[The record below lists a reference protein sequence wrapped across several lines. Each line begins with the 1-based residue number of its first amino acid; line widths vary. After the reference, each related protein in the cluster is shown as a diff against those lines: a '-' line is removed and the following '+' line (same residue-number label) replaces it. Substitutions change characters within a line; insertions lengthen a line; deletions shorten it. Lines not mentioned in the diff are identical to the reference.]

1 MEIYKIDRISRW
13 WWIVLGI
20 LFVILILIC
29 IFDDSKGIGAG
40 IFLIVL
46 YCIPLGG
53 RLLIQKILEK
63 RARVYIDK
71 KLTQIQQTK
80 TIDELEQICDE
91 LGKRRRHSVR
101 RFVYDHGIRPRMEM
115 LATLFCKKNEKEIE
129 EKLEAATQILQL
141 QEVVYL
147 MANIDEFI
155 EDTEPVSIYKKSVQR
170 LFTDKLFLLLSS
182 STSAE
187 DFHQAFELC
196 LLLEKDFANE
206 LYQGLR
212 AKLSQATFLSY
223 PLKEPVAKGRLCY
236 YKAPITLVIP
246 KKNSEDLLEEY
257 ELYVFDNAIEILSDD
272 SRNNFLIR
280 NVLRKRVSEGVLHL
294 LINNNKMLFKG
305 FPQIFILDRLIDQIQ
320 DYNA

>member
-1 MEIYKIDRISRW
+1 MEIYKIDKICRW

-29 IFDDSKGIGAG
+29 IFDGIDG
-40 IFLIVL
+40 IVVGISLIVM
-46 YCIPLGG
+46 YSIPLGI
-53 RLLIQKILEK
+53 RLLINKILEK

-71 KLTQIQQTK
+71 MLAQIQQTK
-80 TIDELEQICDE
+80 TIEELEQIFDE
-91 LGKRRRHSVR
+91 LGKRRRYSVR
-101 RFVYDHGIRPRMEM
+101 RFVYDHGVQPRMEM
-115 LATLFCKKNEKEIE
+115 LATLFCKKREKEIK
-129 EKLEAATQILQL
+129 EKLETATQILQL

-147 MANIDEFI
+147 MADIDEFI
-155 EDTEPVSIYKKSVQR
+155 EDTEAVSTYKKNVQR

-196 LLLEKDFANE
+196 LLLEKGVANE

-212 AKLSQATFLSY
+212 AKLSQATFLPY
-223 PLKEPVAKGRLCY
+223 PLKEPVAKGRPCY
-236 YKAPITLVIP
+236 YKALINLVKP

-257 ELYVFDNAIEILSDD
+257 ELYVFDNSVEILSYD

-280 NVLRKRVSEGVLHL
+280 NVLKKRISENVLEL
-294 LINNNKMLFKG
+294 LINNSKMHFRG
-305 FPQIFILDRLIDQIQ
+305 FPQIFILDRLIDQFQ

>member
-1 MEIYKIDRISRW
+1 MEIYKIDRICRW

-29 IFDDSKGIGAG
+29 IFDGIDG
-40 IFLIVL
+40 IVVGISLIVM
-46 YCIPLGG
+46 YSIPLGI
-53 RLLIQKILEK
+53 RLLINKILEK

-71 KLTQIQQTK
+71 MLAQIQQTK
-80 TIDELEQICDE
+80 TIEELEQIFDE
-91 LGKRRRHSVR
+91 LGKRRRYSVR
-101 RFVYDHGIRPRMEM
+101 RFVYDHGVQPRMEM
-115 LATLFCKKNEKEIE
+115 LATLFCKKREKEIK
-129 EKLEAATQILQL
+129 EKLETATQILQL

-147 MANIDEFI
+147 MADIDEFI
-155 EDTEPVSIYKKSVQR
+155 EDTEAVSTYKKNVQR

-196 LLLEKDFANE
+196 LLLEKGVANE

-212 AKLSQATFLSY
+212 AKLSQATFLPY
-223 PLKEPVAKGRLCY
+223 PLKEPVAKGRPCY
-236 YKAPITLVIP
+236 YKALINLVKP

-257 ELYVFDNAIEILSDD
+257 ELYVFDNSVEILSYD

-280 NVLRKRVSEGVLHL
+280 NVLKKRISENVLEL
-294 LINNNKMLFKG
+294 LINNSKMHFRG
-305 FPQIFILDRLIDQIQ
+305 FPQIFILDSIAVR
-320 DYNA
+320 

>member
-20 LFVILILIC
+20 LIVILVLIC
-29 IFDDSKGIGAG
+29 IFDDSKGVSAG

-46 YCIPLGG
+46 YCIPLGV

-63 RARVYIDK
+63 RARVYIYK
-71 KLTQIQQTK
+71 KLAQIQQTK
-80 TIDELEQICDE
+80 TIEELEQIHGE
-91 LGKRRRHSVR
+91 LGKKRRYSVR

-147 MANIDEFI
+147 MADIDEFI
-155 EDTEPVSIYKKSVQR
+155 EDTEAVATYKKSVQR

-223 PLKEPVAKGRLCY
+223 PLKEPVAKDRLCY
-236 YKAPITLVIP
+236 YKAPITLVIS

-257 ELYVFDNAIEILSDD
+257 ELYVFDNTIEILSDD

-280 NVLRKRVSEGVLHL
+280 NILRKRVSEGVLHL
-294 LINNNKMLFKG
+294 LINNNKVLFKG

>member
-20 LFVILILIC
+20 LIVILVLIC
-29 IFDDSKGIGAG
+29 IFDDSKGVSAG

-63 RARVYIDK
+63 RARVYIYK
-71 KLTQIQQTK
+71 KLAQIQQTK
-80 TIDELEQICDE
+80 TIEELEQIHGE
-91 LGKRRRHSVR
+91 LGKKRRYSVR

-115 LATLFCKKNEKEIE
+115 LATLFCKKNEKKIE

-147 MANIDEFI
+147 MADIDEFI
-155 EDTEPVSIYKKSVQR
+155 EDTEAVATYKKSVQR

-223 PLKEPVAKGRLCY
+223 PLKEPVAKNRLCY

-257 ELYVFDNAIEILSDD
+257 ELYVFDNTIEILSDD

-280 NVLRKRVSEGVLHL
+280 NILRKRVSEGVLHL
-294 LINNNKMLFKG
+294 LINNNKVLFKG

>member
-1 MEIYKIDRISRW
+1 MEIYKIDRICRW

-29 IFDDSKGIGAG
+29 IFDGIDG
-40 IFLIVL
+40 IVVGISLIVM
-46 YCIPLGG
+46 YSIPLGI
-53 RLLIQKILEK
+53 RLLINKILEK

-71 KLTQIQQTK
+71 MLAQIQQTK
-80 TIDELEQICDE
+80 TIEELEQIFDE
-91 LGKRRRHSVR
+91 LGKRRRYSVR
-101 RFVYDHGIRPRMEM
+101 RFVYDHGVQPRMEM
-115 LATLFCKKNEKEIE
+115 LATLFCKKREKEIK
-129 EKLEAATQILQL
+129 EKLETATQILQL

-147 MANIDEFI
+147 MADIDEFI
-155 EDTEPVSIYKKSVQR
+155 EDTEAVSTYKKNVQR

-196 LLLEKDFANE
+196 LLLEKGVANE

-212 AKLSQATFLSY
+212 AKLSQATFIPY
-223 PLKEPVAKGRLCY
+223 TLKEPVAKGRPCY
-236 YKAPITLVIP
+236 YKALINLVKP

-257 ELYVFDNAIEILSDD
+257 ELYVFDNSVEILSYD

-280 NVLRKRVSEGVLHL
+280 NVLKKRISENVLEL
-294 LINNNKMLFKG
+294 LINNSKMHFRG
-305 FPQIFILDRLIDQIQ
+305 FPQIFILDRLIDQFQ

>member
-1 MEIYKIDRISRW
+1 MEIYKINRISRW

-20 LFVILILIC
+20 LIVILVLIC
-29 IFDDSKGIGAG
+29 IFDDSKGVSAG

-46 YCIPLGG
+46 YCIPLGV

-63 RARVYIDK
+63 RARVYIYK
-71 KLTQIQQTK
+71 KLAQIQQTK
-80 TIDELEQICDE
+80 TIEELEQIHGE
-91 LGKRRRHSVR
+91 LGKKRRYSVR

-147 MANIDEFI
+147 MADIDEFI
-155 EDTEPVSIYKKSVQR
+155 EDTEAVATYKKSVQR

-206 LYQGLR
+206 LYQELR

-223 PLKEPVAKGRLCY
+223 PLKEPVAKDRLCY

-257 ELYVFDNAIEILSDD
+257 ELYVFDNTIEILSDD

-280 NVLRKRVSEGVLHL
+280 NILRKRVSEGVLHL
-294 LINNNKMLFKG
+294 LINNNKVLFKG

>member
-1 MEIYKIDRISRW
+1 MEIYKIDRICRW

-29 IFDDSKGIGAG
+29 IFDGIDG
-40 IFLIVL
+40 IVVGISLIVM
-46 YCIPLGG
+46 YSIPLGI
-53 RLLIQKILEK
+53 RLLINKILEK
-63 RARVYIDK
+63 RVRVYIDK
-71 KLTQIQQTK
+71 MLAQIQQTK
-80 TIDELEQICDE
+80 TIEELEQIFDE
-91 LGKRRRHSVR
+91 LGKRRRYSVR
-101 RFVYDHGIRPRMEM
+101 RFVYDHGVQPRMEM
-115 LATLFCKKNEKEIE
+115 LATLFCKKREKEIK
-129 EKLEAATQILQL
+129 EKLETATQILQL

-147 MANIDEFI
+147 MADIDEFI
-155 EDTEPVSIYKKSVQR
+155 EDTEAVSTYKKNVQR

-196 LLLEKDFANE
+196 LLLEKGVANE

-212 AKLSQATFLSY
+212 AKLSQATFLPY
-223 PLKEPVAKGRLCY
+223 PLKEPVAKGRPCY
-236 YKAPITLVIP
+236 YKALINLVKP

-257 ELYVFDNAIEILSDD
+257 ELYVFDNSVEILSYD

-280 NVLRKRVSEGVLHL
+280 NVLKKRISENVLEL
-294 LINNNKMLFKG
+294 LINNSKMHFRG
-305 FPQIFILDRLIDQIQ
+305 FPQIFILDRLIDQFQ

>member
-20 LFVILILIC
+20 LFVILVLIC
-29 IFDDSKGIGAG
+29 IFDDSKGVGTG

-53 RLLIQKILEK
+53 RLFIKKISEK

-71 KLTQIQQTK
+71 KLVQIQQTK
-80 TIDELEQICDE
+80 TIEELEQICDE
-91 LGKRRRHSVR
+91 LGKRRRYSVR
-101 RFVYDHGIRPRMEM
+101 RFVYDHGVQPRMEM
-115 LATLFCKKNEKEIE
+115 LATLFCKKREKEIK
-129 EKLEAATQILQL
+129 EKLETATQILQL

-147 MANIDEFI
+147 MANIDGFI
-155 EDTEPVSIYKKSVQR
+155 ENTEAVSTYKKTVQR

-196 LLLEKDFANE
+196 LLLEKGFANE

-212 AKLSQATFLSY
+212 AKLSQVTFLSY
-223 PLKEPVAKGRLCY
+223 PLKEPIAKGRLCY
-236 YKAPITLVIP
+236 YKAPITLVMP
-246 KKNSEDLLEEY
+246 KKNSEDLLEGY
-257 ELYVFDNAIEILSDD
+257 ELYVFDNTVEILSDD

-280 NVLRKRVSEGVLHL
+280 NILKKRVSEGVLHL

>member
-29 IFDDSKGIGAG
+29 IFGDIGGIVVG
-40 IFLIVL
+40 ISLIVM
-46 YCIPLGG
+46 YSIPLGI
-53 RLLIQKILEK
+53 RLLINKILEK

-80 TIDELEQICDE
+80 TIEELEQICGE
-91 LGKRRRHSVR
+91 LGKKRRHSVR

-115 LATLFCKKNEKEIE
+115 LATLFCKKREKEIE
-129 EKLEAATQILQL
+129 EKLETSTQILQL
-141 QEVVYL
+141 QEVVSL
-147 MANIDEFI
+147 MADIDEFI
-155 EDTEPVSIYKKSVQR
+155 EDTEPVSTYKKSVQR

-206 LYQGLR
+206 LYRGLR

>member
-20 LFVILILIC
+20 LIVILVLIC
-29 IFDDSKGIGAG
+29 IFDDSKGVGAG

-46 YCIPLGG
+46 YCIPLGV

-63 RARVYIDK
+63 RARVYIYK
-71 KLTQIQQTK
+71 KLAQIQQTK
-80 TIDELEQICDE
+80 TIEELEQIHGE
-91 LGKRRRHSVR
+91 LGKKRRYSVR

-115 LATLFCKKNEKEIE
+115 LATLFCKKNEKKIE

-147 MANIDEFI
+147 MADIDEFI
-155 EDTEPVSIYKKSVQR
+155 EDTEAVATYKKSVQR

-223 PLKEPVAKGRLCY
+223 PLKEPVAKNRLCY

-257 ELYVFDNAIEILSDD
+257 ELYVFDNTIEILSDD

-280 NVLRKRVSEGVLHL
+280 NILRKRVSEGVLHL
-294 LINNNKMLFKG
+294 LINNNKVLFKG

>member
-20 LFVILILIC
+20 LIVILVLIC
-29 IFDDSKGIGAG
+29 IFDDSKGVSAG

-63 RARVYIDK
+63 RARVYIYK
-71 KLTQIQQTK
+71 KLAQIQQTK
-80 TIDELEQICDE
+80 TIEELEQIHGE
-91 LGKRRRHSVR
+91 LGKKRRYSVR

-147 MANIDEFI
+147 MADIDEFI
-155 EDTEPVSIYKKSVQR
+155 EDTEAVATYKKSVQR

-223 PLKEPVAKGRLCY
+223 PLKEPVAKDRLCY

-257 ELYVFDNAIEILSDD
+257 ELYVFDNTIEILSDD

-280 NVLRKRVSEGVLHL
+280 NILRKRVSEGVLHL
-294 LINNNKMLFKG
+294 LINNNKVLFKG

>member
-1 MEIYKIDRISRW
+1 MEIYKIDRICRW

-29 IFDDSKGIGAG
+29 IFDGIDG
-40 IFLIVL
+40 IVVGISLIVM
-46 YCIPLGG
+46 YSIPLGI
-53 RLLIQKILEK
+53 RLLINKILEK

-71 KLTQIQQTK
+71 MLAQIQQTK
-80 TIDELEQICDE
+80 TIEELEQIFDE
-91 LGKRRRHSVR
+91 LGKRRRYSVR
-101 RFVYDHGIRPRMEM
+101 RFVYDHGVQPRMEM
-115 LATLFCKKNEKEIE
+115 RATLFCKKREKEIK
-129 EKLEAATQILQL
+129 EKLETATQILQL

-147 MANIDEFI
+147 MADIDEFI
-155 EDTEPVSIYKKSVQR
+155 EDTEAVSTYKKNVQR

-196 LLLEKDFANE
+196 LLLEKGVANE

-212 AKLSQATFLSY
+212 AKLSQATFLPY
-223 PLKEPVAKGRLCY
+223 PLKEPVAKGRPCY
-236 YKAPITLVIP
+236 YKALINLVKP

-257 ELYVFDNAIEILSDD
+257 ELYVFDNSVEILSYD

-280 NVLRKRVSEGVLHL
+280 NVLKKRISENVLEL
-294 LINNNKMLFKG
+294 LINNSKMHFRG
-305 FPQIFILDRLIDQIQ
+305 FPQIFILDRLIDQFQ

>member
-1 MEIYKIDRISRW
+1 MEIYKIDRICRW

-29 IFDDSKGIGAG
+29 IFDGIDG
-40 IFLIVL
+40 IVVGISLIVM
-46 YCIPLGG
+46 YSIPLGI
-53 RLLIQKILEK
+53 RLLINKILEK

-71 KLTQIQQTK
+71 MLAQIQQTK
-80 TIDELEQICDE
+80 TIEELEQIFDE
-91 LGKRRRHSVR
+91 LGKRRRYSVR
-101 RFVYDHGIRPRMEM
+101 RFVYDHGVQPRMEM
-115 LATLFCKKNEKEIE
+115 LATLFCKKREKEIK
-129 EKLEAATQILQL
+129 EKLETATQILQL

-147 MANIDEFI
+147 MADIDEFI
-155 EDTEPVSIYKKSVQR
+155 EDTEAVSTYKKNVQR

-196 LLLEKDFANE
+196 LLLEKGVANE

-212 AKLSQATFLSY
+212 AKLSQATFLPY
-223 PLKEPVAKGRLCY
+223 PLKEPVAKGRPCY
-236 YKAPITLVIP
+236 YKALINLVKP

-257 ELYVFDNAIEILSDD
+257 ELYVFDNSVEILSYD

-280 NVLRKRVSEGVLHL
+280 NVLKKRISENVLEL
-294 LINNNKMLFKG
+294 LINNSKMHFRG
-305 FPQIFILDRLIDQIQ
+305 FPQIFILDSIIDQFQ

>member
-20 LFVILILIC
+20 LIVILVLIC
-29 IFDDSKGIGAG
+29 IFDDSKGVSAG

-63 RARVYIDK
+63 RARVYIYK
-71 KLTQIQQTK
+71 KLAQIQQTK
-80 TIDELEQICDE
+80 TIEELEQIHGE
-91 LGKRRRHSVR
+91 LGKKRRYSVR

-129 EKLEAATQILQL
+129 EKLEAAIQILQL
-141 QEVVYL
+141 QEVVFL
-147 MANIDEFI
+147 MADIDEFI
-155 EDTEPVSIYKKSVQR
+155 EDTEAVATYKKSVQR

-257 ELYVFDNAIEILSDD
+257 ELYVFDNTIEILSDD

-280 NVLRKRVSEGVLHL
+280 NILRKRVSEGVLHL
-294 LINNNKMLFKG
+294 LINNNKVLFKG

>member
-1 MEIYKIDRISRW
+1 MEIYKIDRISPW

-20 LFVILILIC
+20 LIVILVLIC
-29 IFDDSKGIGAG
+29 IFDDSKGVSAG

-63 RARVYIDK
+63 RARVYIYK
-71 KLTQIQQTK
+71 KLAQIQQTK
-80 TIDELEQICDE
+80 TIEELEQIHGE
-91 LGKRRRHSVR
+91 LGKKRRYSVR

-147 MANIDEFI
+147 MADIDEFI
-155 EDTEPVSIYKKSVQR
+155 EDTEAVATYKKSVQR

-223 PLKEPVAKGRLCY
+223 PLKEPVAKDRLCY

-257 ELYVFDNAIEILSDD
+257 ELYVFDNTIEILSDD

-280 NVLRKRVSEGVLHL
+280 NILRKRVSEGVLHL
-294 LINNNKMLFKG
+294 LINNNKVLFKG

>member
-1 MEIYKIDRISRW
+1 MEIYKIDRICRW

-20 LFVILILIC
+20 LFVTLILIC
-29 IFDDSKGIGAG
+29 IFDGIDG
-40 IFLIVL
+40 IVVGISLIVM
-46 YCIPLGG
+46 YSIPLGI
-53 RLLIQKILEK
+53 RLLINKILEK

-71 KLTQIQQTK
+71 MLAQIQQTK
-80 TIDELEQICDE
+80 TIEELEQIFDE
-91 LGKRRRHSVR
+91 LGKRRRYSVR
-101 RFVYDHGIRPRMEM
+101 RFVYDHGVQPRMEM
-115 LATLFCKKNEKEIE
+115 LATLFCKKREKEIK
-129 EKLEAATQILQL
+129 EKLETATQILQL

-147 MANIDEFI
+147 MADIDEFI
-155 EDTEPVSIYKKSVQR
+155 EDTEAVSTYKKNVQR

-196 LLLEKDFANE
+196 LLLEKGVANE

-212 AKLSQATFLSY
+212 AKLSQATFLPY
-223 PLKEPVAKGRLCY
+223 PLKEPVAKGRPCY
-236 YKAPITLVIP
+236 YKALINLVKP

-257 ELYVFDNAIEILSDD
+257 ELYVFDNSVEILSYD

-280 NVLRKRVSEGVLHL
+280 NVLKKRISENVLEL
-294 LINNNKMLFKG
+294 LINNSKMHFRG
-305 FPQIFILDRLIDQIQ
+305 FPQIFILDRLIDQFQ

>member
-1 MEIYKIDRISRW
+1 M
-13 WWIVLGI
+13 LGI
-20 LFVILILIC
+20 LIVILVLIC
-29 IFDDSKGIGAG
+29 IFDDSKGVSTG

-63 RARVYIDK
+63 RARVYIYK
-71 KLTQIQQTK
+71 KLAQIQQTK
-80 TIDELEQICDE
+80 TIEELEQIHGE
-91 LGKRRRHSVR
+91 LGKKRRYSVR

-115 LATLFCKKNEKEIE
+115 LATLFCKKNEKDIE

-147 MANIDEFI
+147 MADIDEFI
-155 EDTEPVSIYKKSVQR
+155 EDTEAVATYKKSVQR

-223 PLKEPVAKGRLCY
+223 PLKEPVAKDRLCY

-257 ELYVFDNAIEILSDD
+257 ELYVFDNTIEILSDD

-280 NVLRKRVSEGVLHL
+280 NILRKRVSEGVLHL
-294 LINNNKMLFKG
+294 LINNNKVLFKG

>member
-20 LFVILILIC
+20 LIVILVLIC
-29 IFDDSKGIGAG
+29 IFDDSKGVSAG

-46 YCIPLGG
+46 YCIPLGV

-63 RARVYIDK
+63 RARVYIYK
-71 KLTQIQQTK
+71 KLAQIQQTK
-80 TIDELEQICDE
+80 TIEELEQIHGE
-91 LGKRRRHSVR
+91 LGKKRRYSVR

-147 MANIDEFI
+147 MADIDEFI
-155 EDTEPVSIYKKSVQR
+155 EDTEAVATYKKSVQR

-223 PLKEPVAKGRLCY
+223 PLKEPVAKDRLCY

-257 ELYVFDNAIEILSDD
+257 ELYVFDNTIEILSDD

-280 NVLRKRVSEGVLHL
+280 NILRKRVSEGVLHL
-294 LINNNKMLFKG
+294 LINNNKVLFKG

>member
-20 LFVILILIC
+20 LIVILVLIC
-29 IFDDSKGIGAG
+29 IFDDSKGVSAG

-63 RARVYIDK
+63 RARVYIYK
-71 KLTQIQQTK
+71 KLAQIQQTK
-80 TIDELEQICDE
+80 TIEELEQIHGE
-91 LGKRRRHSVR
+91 LGKKRRYSVR

-147 MANIDEFI
+147 MADIDEFI
-155 EDTEPVSIYKKSVQR
+155 EDTEAVATYKKSVQR

-212 AKLSQATFLSY
+212 AKLSQVTFLSY
-223 PLKEPVAKGRLCY
+223 PLKEPVAKDRLCY

-257 ELYVFDNAIEILSDD
+257 ELYVFDNTIEILSDD

-280 NVLRKRVSEGVLHL
+280 NILRKRVSEGVLHL
-294 LINNNKMLFKG
+294 LINNNKVLFKG

>member
-20 LFVILILIC
+20 LIVILVLIC
-29 IFDDSKGIGAG
+29 IFDDSKGVGAG

-46 YCIPLGG
+46 YCIPLGV

-63 RARVYIDK
+63 RARVYIYK
-71 KLTQIQQTK
+71 KLAQIQQTK
-80 TIDELEQICDE
+80 TIEELEQIHGE
-91 LGKRRRHSVR
+91 LGKKRRYSVR

-147 MANIDEFI
+147 MADIDEFI
-155 EDTEPVSIYKKSVQR
+155 EDTEAVATYKKSVQR

-182 STSAE
+182 SASAE

-196 LLLEKDFANE
+196 LLLEKDFANK

-223 PLKEPVAKGRLCY
+223 PLKEPVAKDRLCY

-257 ELYVFDNAIEILSDD
+257 ELYVFDNTIEILSDD
-272 SRNNFLIR
+272 SRHNFLIR
-280 NVLRKRVSEGVLHL
+280 NILRKRVSEGVLHL
-294 LINNNKMLFKG
+294 LINNNKVLFKG

>member
-20 LFVILILIC
+20 LTFILILIC
-29 IFDDSKGIGAG
+29 IFADSKGVGAG
-40 IFLIVL
+40 ISLIVL
-46 YCIPLGG
+46 YCIPLGI
-53 RLLIQKILEK
+53 RLLIQKILER

-71 KLTQIQQTK
+71 MLAQIQQTK
-80 TIDELEQICDE
+80 TIEELEQICDE
-91 LGKRRRHSVR
+91 LGKRRRYSVR
-101 RFVYDHGIRPRMEM
+101 RFVYDHGVQPRMEM
-115 LATLFCKKNEKEIE
+115 LATLFCKKREKEIK
-129 EKLEAATQILQL
+129 EKLETATQILQL
-141 QEVVYL
+141 KEVVYL
-147 MANIDEFI
+147 MTDIDEFI
-155 EDTEPVSIYKKSVQR
+155 EDTEAVSTYKKNVQR

-206 LYQGLR
+206 LYQGLK
-212 AKLSQATFLSY
+212 AKLSQTKFLSY

-246 KKNSEDLLEEY
+246 KKNSEALLEEY
-257 ELYVFDNAIEILSDD
+257 ELYVFDNTVEILSDD

-280 NVLRKRVSEGVLHL
+280 NILKKRVSEGVLHL
-294 LINNNKMLFKG
+294 LINNNKVLFKG
-305 FPQIFILDRLIDQIQ
+305 FPQIFILDRLINQIQ

>member
-20 LFVILILIC
+20 LLVILILIC
-29 IFDDSKGIGAG
+29 IFDDSKGVGAG

-46 YCIPLGG
+46 YCILLGS
-53 RLLIQKILEK
+53 RLLIKKILEK

-71 KLTQIQQTK
+71 KLAQIQQTK
-80 TIDELEQICDE
+80 TIDKLEQICDE
-91 LGKRRRHSVR
+91 LGNRRRNSVR
-101 RFVYDHGIRPRMEM
+101 RFVYDHGVQPRMEM
-115 LATLFCKKNEKEIE
+115 LATLFCKKREKEIN
-129 EKLEAATQILQL
+129 EKLETATQILQL

-147 MANIDEFI
+147 MADIDKFI
-155 EDTEPVSIYKKSVQR
+155 EDTEAVSTYKKSVQR
-170 LFTDKLFLLLSS
+170 LFSDKLFLLLSS
-182 STSAE
+182 STSTQ

-196 LLLEKDFANE
+196 LLLEKKFANE

-212 AKLSQATFLSY
+212 AKLSQTTFLSY

-257 ELYVFDNAIEILSDD
+257 ELYVFDNTVEILSDD
-272 SRNNFLIR
+272 SRNSFLIR
-280 NVLRKRVSEGVLHL
+280 NVLKKRVSEGVLHL

-305 FPQIFILDRLIDQIQ
+305 FPSVFILDRLIDQFQ
-320 DYNA
+320 DYSI

>member
-1 MEIYKIDRISRW
+1 MEIYKIDRICRW

-29 IFDDSKGIGAG
+29 IFDGIDG
-40 IFLIVL
+40 IVVGISLIVM
-46 YCIPLGG
+46 YSIPLGI
-53 RLLIQKILEK
+53 RLLINKILEK

-71 KLTQIQQTK
+71 MLAQIQQTK
-80 TIDELEQICDE
+80 TIEELEQIFDE
-91 LGKRRRHSVR
+91 LGKRRRYSVR
-101 RFVYDHGIRPRMEM
+101 RFVYDHGVQPRMEM
-115 LATLFCKKNEKEIE
+115 LATLFCKKREKEIK
-129 EKLEAATQILQL
+129 EKLETATQILQL

-147 MANIDEFI
+147 MADIDEFI
-155 EDTEPVSIYKKSVQR
+155 EDTEAVSTYKKNVQR

-182 STSAE
+182 SSSAE

-196 LLLEKDFANE
+196 LLLEKGVANE

-212 AKLSQATFLSY
+212 AKLSQATFLPY
-223 PLKEPVAKGRLCY
+223 PLKEPVAKGRPCY
-236 YKAPITLVIP
+236 YKALINLVKP

-257 ELYVFDNAIEILSDD
+257 ELYVFDNSVEILSYD

-280 NVLRKRVSEGVLHL
+280 NVLKKRISENVLEL
-294 LINNNKMLFKG
+294 LINNSKMHFRG
-305 FPQIFILDRLIDQIQ
+305 FPQIFILDRLIDQFQ

>member
-1 MEIYKIDRISRW
+1 MEIYKIDRICRW

-29 IFDDSKGIGAG
+29 IFDGIDG
-40 IFLIVL
+40 IVVGISLIVM
-46 YCIPLGG
+46 YSIPLGI
-53 RLLIQKILEK
+53 RLLINKILEK

-71 KLTQIQQTK
+71 MLAQIQQTK
-80 TIDELEQICDE
+80 TIEELEQIYDE
-91 LGKRRRHSVR
+91 LGKRRRYSVR
-101 RFVYDHGIRPRMEM
+101 RFVYDHGVQPRMEM
-115 LATLFCKKNEKEIE
+115 LATLFCKKREKEIK
-129 EKLEAATQILQL
+129 EKLETATQILQL

-147 MANIDEFI
+147 MADIDEFI
-155 EDTEPVSIYKKSVQR
+155 EDTEAVSTYKKNVQR

-196 LLLEKDFANE
+196 LLLEKGVANE

-212 AKLSQATFLSY
+212 AKLSQATFIPY
-223 PLKEPVAKGRLCY
+223 TLKEPVAKGRPCY
-236 YKAPITLVIP
+236 YKALINLVKP

-257 ELYVFDNAIEILSDD
+257 ELYVFDNSVEILSYD

-280 NVLRKRVSEGVLHL
+280 NVLKKRISENVLEL
-294 LINNNKMLFKG
+294 LINNSKMHFRG
-305 FPQIFILDRLIDQIQ
+305 FPQIFILDRLIDQFQ

>member
-29 IFDDSKGIGAG
+29 IFDGIDRIVVG
-40 IFLIVL
+40 ISLIVM
-46 YCIPLGG
+46 YSIPLGI
-53 RLLIQKILEK
+53 RLLINKILEK

-71 KLTQIQQTK
+71 MLAQIQQK
-80 TIDELEQICDE
+80 
-91 LGKRRRHSVR
+91 H
-101 RFVYDHGIRPRMEM
+101 
-115 LATLFCKKNEKEIE
+115 EKEIE
-129 EKLEAATQILQL
+129 EKLETSTQILQL
-141 QEVVYL
+141 QEVVFL
-147 MANIDEFI
+147 MANIDGFI
-155 EDTEPVSIYKKSVQR
+155 EDTEAVSTYKKNVQR

-196 LLLEKDFANE
+196 LLLEKGFANE

-223 PLKEPVAKGRLCY
+223 PLKEPIAKDRLCY

-246 KKNSEDLLEEY
+246 KKNSEDLLEKY
-257 ELYVFDNAIEILSDD
+257 ELYVFDNTVEILSDD
-272 SRNNFLIR
+272 SRKNFLIR
-280 NVLRKRVSEGVLHL
+280 NILKKRVSEDVLHL
-294 LINNNKMLFKG
+294 LINNNKVLFKG
-305 FPQIFILDRLIDQIQ
+305 FPQIFILDRLINQIQ

>member
-20 LFVILILIC
+20 LIVILVLIC
-29 IFDDSKGIGAG
+29 IFDDSKGVGAG

-46 YCIPLGG
+46 YCIPLGV

-63 RARVYIDK
+63 RARVYIYK
-71 KLTQIQQTK
+71 KLAQIQQTK
-80 TIDELEQICDE
+80 TIEELEQIHGE
-91 LGKRRRHSVR
+91 LGKKRRYSVR

-115 LATLFCKKNEKEIE
+115 LATLFCKKNEKKIE

-147 MANIDEFI
+147 MADIDEFI
-155 EDTEPVSIYKKSVQR
+155 EDTEAVATYKKSVQR

-206 LYQGLR
+206 LYQRLR

-223 PLKEPVAKGRLCY
+223 PLKEPVAKNRLCY

-257 ELYVFDNAIEILSDD
+257 ELYVFDNTIEILSDD

-280 NVLRKRVSEGVLHL
+280 NILRKRVSEGVLHL
-294 LINNNKMLFKG
+294 LINNNKVLFKG

>member
-20 LFVILILIC
+20 LIVILVLIC
-29 IFDDSKGIGAG
+29 IFDDSKGVSAG

-63 RARVYIDK
+63 RARVYIYK
-71 KLTQIQQTK
+71 KLAQIQQTK
-80 TIDELEQICDE
+80 TIEELEQIHGE
-91 LGKRRRHSVR
+91 LGKKRRYSVR

-147 MANIDEFI
+147 MADIDEFI
-155 EDTEPVSIYKKSVQR
+155 EDTEAVATYKKSVQR

-223 PLKEPVAKGRLCY
+223 PLKEPVAKDRLCY
-236 YKAPITLVIP
+236 YKAPITLIIP

-257 ELYVFDNAIEILSDD
+257 ELYVFDNTIEILSDD

-280 NVLRKRVSEGVLHL
+280 NILRKRVSEGVLHL
-294 LINNNKMLFKG
+294 LINNNKVLFKG

>member
-29 IFDDSKGIGAG
+29 IFDGIDRIVVG
-40 IFLIVL
+40 ISLIVM
-46 YCIPLGG
+46 YSIPLGI
-53 RLLIQKILEK
+53 RLLINKILEK

-71 KLTQIQQTK
+71 MLAQIQQTK

-91 LGKRRRHSVR
+91 LEKRRRYSVR
-101 RFVYDHGIRPRMEM
+101 RFVYDHGVQPRMEM
-115 LATLFCKKNEKEIE
+115 LATLFCKKHEKEIE
-129 EKLEAATQILQL
+129 EKLETSTQILQL
-141 QEVVYL
+141 QEVVFL
-147 MANIDEFI
+147 MANIDGFI
-155 EDTEPVSIYKKSVQR
+155 EDTEAVSTYKKNVQR

-196 LLLEKDFANE
+196 LLLEKGFANE

-223 PLKEPVAKGRLCY
+223 PLKEPIAKDRLCY

-246 KKNSEDLLEEY
+246 KKNSEDLLEKY
-257 ELYVFDNAIEILSDD
+257 ELYVFDNTVEILSDD
-272 SRNNFLIR
+272 SRKNFLIR
-280 NVLRKRVSEGVLHL
+280 NILKKRVSEDVLHL
-294 LINNNKMLFKG
+294 LINNNKVLFKG
-305 FPQIFILDRLIDQIQ
+305 FPQIFILDRLINQIQ

>member
-20 LFVILILIC
+20 LFVILVLIC
-29 IFDDSKGIGAG
+29 VFDDGKGVGTG

-46 YCIPLGG
+46 YCIPLSI
-53 RLLIQKILEK
+53 RILIKKILEK

-71 KLTQIQQTK
+71 KLAQIQQAK
-80 TIDELEQICDE
+80 TIEELEQIYNE
-91 LGKRRRHSVR
+91 LGKKRRYSVR
-101 RFVYDHGIRPRMEM
+101 RFVYDYGVQPRIEK
-115 LATLFCKKNEKEIE
+115 LATLFCKKHEKEIK
-129 EKLEAATQILQL
+129 EKLETSTQILQL

-147 MANIDEFI
+147 MANIDGFI
-155 EDTEPVSIYKKSVQR
+155 EDTVAVSTYKKSVQR

-257 ELYVFDNAIEILSDD
+257 ELYVFDNAVEILSDD
-272 SRNNFLIR
+272 SRKNFLVGNI
-280 NVLRKRVSEGVLHL
+280 LKKRVSEGVLHL
-294 LINNNKMLFKG
+294 LINNDKVLLKG